1 MSESIMKHIVALA
14 GTLVCLLVY
23 WVGYVGGKSG
33 FWLPML
39 GIAVIYIVI
48 YKLLDM

>member
-1 MSESIMKHIVALA
+1 MSESLMKHFVALS

-33 FWLPML
+33 IWLPVL
-39 GIAVIYIVI
+39 GLIAIYVII